1 MIPVRPFLITC
12 IESPSLNS
20 IPTVRLTLHVHYT
33 DDYPDSLPELS
44 IPSYEG
50 DLDPKE
56 KADLLSQLHAVVSF

>member
-1 MIPVRPFLITC
+1 MILVRPFLTTC
-12 IESPSLNS
+12 IESLSLNNS
-20 IPTVRLTLHVHYT
+20 PAVRLTLHVHYT

-50 DLDPKE
+50 DLDSKE